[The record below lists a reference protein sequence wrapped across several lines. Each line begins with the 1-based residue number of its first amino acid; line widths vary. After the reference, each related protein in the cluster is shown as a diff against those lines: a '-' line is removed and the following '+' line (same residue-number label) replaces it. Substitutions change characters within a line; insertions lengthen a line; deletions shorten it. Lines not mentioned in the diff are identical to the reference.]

1 MYVCTYET
9 LILNASTQDSSYRLI
24 QANVL
29 GSNHRSTLKVHAIH
43 HLGYKTQILSE
54 KGNFFHDSFQYAF
67 LVKLRKN
74 FGLR

>member
-9 LILNASTQDSSYRLI
+9 LILNASAKDSSSRLI

-54 KGNFFHDSFQYAF
+54 KGNYF
-67 LVKLRKN
+67 LQLFSVIASNMPL
-74 FGLR
+74 F